1 MDVTEVR
8 KLDAYLRK
16 LFGNAHIRV
25 VPKKGDTAEVF
36 VGEDDLGE
44 LTVDDED
51 GDRSFNF
58 RMVIQVSSD
67 PSFQPVPTLTAYLRG
82 KFDNENIRVVTRPKK
97 TDSLE
102 AYIGEEFLGVLFVE
116 NEKGRRSY
124 IFELPILDVDLE
136 PAGLSDYPGI
146 GRKLAISRSMPS
158 ATLRQSPSHSRGK
171 RIVMSAPAIRR
182 SCRHIAGRRA
192 DLAGAAEQ
200 ETLRRRRIEDQVLA
214 LVGRAVAEMLHAEPV
229 GPDGRVAVEIARI
242 DRP

>member
-1 MDVTEVR
+1 MGDAVDVLEIR

-16 LFGNAHIRV
+16 LFGNASIRV

-44 LTVDDED
+44 LIVDDED
-51 GDRSFNF
+51 GDRSYNF

-67 PSFQPVPTLTAYLRG
+67 PSFQPVPTLTTYLRG

-136 PAGLSDYPGI
+136 ELTPPGASLRAPAGSLQSGD
-146 GRKLAISRSMPS
+146 RCRRRRRASRRAIRAES
-158 ATLRQSPSHSRGK
+158 AR
-171 RIVMSAPAIRR
+171 VMSAPPIRR
-182 SCRHIAGRRA
+182 SCRHIAGVDPTWRVQRSRNRS
-192 DLAGAAEQ
+192 GAA
-200 ETLRRRRIEDQVLA
+200 
-214 LVGRAVAEMLHAEPV
+214 GS
-229 GPDGRVAVEIARI
+229 
-242 DRP
+242 